1 MAKPTPSPPE
11 DVILPHGT
19 SAREDPTNLHA
30 NLGLTK
36 MVPDIEIYSH
46 NPWEVSKHVGPL
58 LPYKSEEEMI
68 A

>member
-1 MAKPTPSPPE
+1 
-11 DVILPHGT
+11 
-19 SAREDPTNLHA
+19 LHA